1 MIILI
6 YINIVEVFVLTLN
19 FIQQISLKIFLFIMS
34 VIYSV
39 SGAVIPPSTETPID
53 AKNPDEAN
61 LVFAALADPQIS
73 NYMFDRYEVF
83 EAVSMD
89 IKNSAYDL
97 DALLIAGDVAE
108 NGLAEE
114 YQLIYNGI
122 SGIEGCRY
130 LMATGNHD
138 IRLRLYSQS
147 VKRFSAFANALNGDE
162 AMTSLHYSETING
175 YKFIVLGS
183 DKTEFEEAYLS
194 PEQLSWLDSELA
206 SVNGEPVFVICH
218 QPLKG
223 THGLPTTWGNGT
235 NENAGHIGDQ
245 NDELKAILT
254 KHENVILVSG
264 HLHTA
269 FGEYTYQYTDGIHM
283 VNLPSLCIENKD
295 GDYNEAGLG
304 YIVEAYDDEIIFRA
318 RDLKKGIWLPE
329 YDITI
334 PVA

>member
-1 MIILI
+1 M
-6 YINIVEVFVLTLN
+6 TLN
-19 FIQQISLKIFLFIMS
+19 FVQQIFLKLFTFIMS
-34 VIYSV
+34 IIYTV
-39 SGAVIPPSTETPID
+39 SGAVVPPSTEETIK
-53 AKNPDEAN
+53 AKNPDEVN

-73 NYMFDRYEVF
+73 NYMFGRYRVY
-83 EAVSMD
+83 EAASQD
-89 IKNSAYDL
+89 LHNAEGL

-114 YQLIYNGI
+114 YKLIYDGI
-122 SGIEGCRY
+122 EGIEGCRY

-138 IRLRLYSQS
+138 LRLRLYSQS
-147 VKRFSAFANALNGDE
+147 VERFTSFANALNGDE
-162 AMTSLHYSETING
+162 AMTALHYSETING

-183 DKTEFEEAYLS
+183 DRTEFEEAYLS
-194 PEQLSWLDSELA
+194 PEQLSWLDAELA
-206 SVNGEPVFVICH
+206 SANGEPAFVICH

-254 KHENVILVSG
+254 KHENVILISG

-269 FGEYTYQYTDGIHM
+269 FGEYTYQYTDGVHM

-295 GDYNEAGLG
+295 GSYNEAGLG

-318 RDLKKGIWLPE
+318 RNLELGKWLPE

-334 PVA
+334 SLD